1 MLVLIFLYSAVF
13 NYNFLNNVYI
23 HLDGLLAINKPYGV
37 PLRKMEQTAGPN
49 ESLFALEEALD
60 DLATLFKIDKL
71 LPAKVTERFVSGVS
85 LFITCDK
92 VKEKIDSSFRVNYS
106 EKILSSKYLA
116 VTLYE
121 PKPASI
127 KETVGVGFIT
137 HPSLTGR
144 LVI

>member
-1 MLVLIFLYSAVF
+1 
-13 NYNFLNNVYI
+13 
-23 HLDGLLAINKPYGV
+23 
-37 PLRKMEQTAGPN
+37 MEQTTAGPN

-60 DLATLFKIDKL
+60 GLANIFKTDKL
-71 LPAKVTERFVSGVS
+71 LPAKITERFVSGVS
-85 LFITCDK
+85 LFITCDT
-92 VKEKIDSSFRVNYS
+92 VREKIDFSSRVNHS

-137 HPSLTGR
+137 HPSLPGR
-144 LVI
+144 LVT